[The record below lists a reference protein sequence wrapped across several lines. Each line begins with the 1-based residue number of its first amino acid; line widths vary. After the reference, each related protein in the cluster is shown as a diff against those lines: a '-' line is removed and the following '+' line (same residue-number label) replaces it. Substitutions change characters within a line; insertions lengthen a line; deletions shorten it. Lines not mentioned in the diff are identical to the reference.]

1 MTSLEIF
8 EMRNT
13 EGLTEFRLV
22 MRDNGVLF
30 YTDAVTREALHEL
43 FEKFPIITEAFPK
56 LIALEARTGP
66 DAEWRV
72 I

>member
-8 EMRNT
+8 EMRDT

-22 MRDNGVLF
+22 MLDKGVTF
-30 YTDAVTREALHEL
+30 STDPMTREELYEL
-43 FEKFPIITEAFPK
+43 FERFPVITEAFPR
-56 LIALEARTGP
+56 LFSLEARTGP
-66 DAEWRV
+66 DAEWKV